1 MSSENPISDSE
12 IHALR
17 QILIAKRHR
26 LVVQVAE
33 LDSMHTELL
42 EVLLQEVPD
51 DEHDPDGTT
60 AFERAQVRSLR
71 NDARDRLAE
80 LDSAL
85 ALIDQDG
92 FGRCVTCGKPIGI
105 ERLTARP
112 ESVRCVTCSAS
123 SSVWRLGRRG

>member
-1 MSSENPISDSE
+1 MSSEKPISDFE
-12 IHALR
+12 IRALR
-17 QILIAKRHR
+17 LILIEKRHR
-26 LVVQVAE
+26 LVLQVAG

-42 EVLLQEVPD
+42 EVLVQEVPD

-60 AFERAQVRSLR
+60 AFERAQVRSLAS
-71 NDARDRLAE
+71 DARSRLAE

-85 ALIDQDG
+85 ALVDEDG
-92 FGRCVTCGKPIGI
+92 FGRCVTCGMPIGI

-123 SSVWRLGRRG
+123 GSVWRLGRRT

>member
-1 MSSENPISDSE
+1 MSSEKPISDSE

-17 QILIAKRHR
+17 LILIEKQHR
-26 LVVQVAE
+26 LAVQVAE
-33 LDSMHTELL
+33 LDSMHNELL
-42 EVLLQEVPD
+42 EVLVQEVPD

-85 ALIDQDG
+85 ALIDEDG
-92 FGRCVTCGKPIGI
+92 FGRCVECARPIGI

-123 SSVWRLGRRG
+123 RSVSRLGVRT